1 MRELSQLQTIVEITD
16 WQRYVKGA
24 AQEESFYFSR
34 STAFK
39 VADNEF
45 VAMDVLVRICK
56 ALGCGMD
63 DIVEMEKQ

>member
-1 MRELSQLQTIVEITD
+1 
-16 WQRYVKGA
+16 
-24 AQEESFYFSR
+24 
-34 STAFK
+34 